1 MVVIGVV
8 CTPWSCRWKSFFSPL
23 LSLISIPDQE
33 PEGISLQAVLLL
45 YTLNWPELPLLI
57 LKRWLY
63 GMWMNMEF
71 LWSTKTFERFL
82 SSVIV
87 SFKREISKE
96 LISRQV
102 ELRLNKAEKIADN

>member
-1 MVVIGVV
+1 MIA
-8 CTPWSCRWKSFFSPL
+8 SFLFVHLGPFSGNL
-23 LSLISIPDQE
+23 FFFLFLSFIYIPDQE
-33 PEGISLQAVLLL
+33 PKGIFLQSVLLIYLKLAWPATFNFKKMAVWDVDEYGISM
-45 YTLNWPELPLLI
+45 
-57 LKRWLY
+57 KH
-63 GMWMNMEF
+63 
-71 LWSTKTFERFL
+71 KTFERFL

>member
-1 MVVIGVV
+1 MV
-8 CTPWSCRWKSFFSPL
+8 SFLFVHLGPFSGSL
-23 LSLISIPDQE
+23 FFLFLSFIYIPDQE
-33 PEGISLQAVLLL
+33 PKGIFLLAALLIYLKLAWPATFNFKKMAVWDVDEYGISM
-45 YTLNWPELPLLI
+45 
-57 LKRWLY
+57 KH
-63 GMWMNMEF
+63 
-71 LWSTKTFERFL
+71 KTFERFL

>member
-1 MVVIGVV
+1 MK
-8 CTPWSCRWKSFFSPL
+8 TFFLFLSF
-23 LSLISIPDQE
+23 IYIPDQE
-33 PEGISLQAVLLL
+33 PKGIFLQAVLLIYL
-45 YTLNWPELPLLI
+45 KLAWPATFNFKKMAVWDVDE
-57 LKRWLY
+57 Y
-63 GMWMNMEF
+63 GISMKH
-71 LWSTKTFERFL
+71 KTFERFL

>member
-1 MVVIGVV
+1 ME
-8 CTPWSCRWKSFFSPL
+8 TFFLFLSF
-23 LSLISIPDQE
+23 IYIPDQE
-33 PEGISLQAVLLL
+33 PKGIFSQAVLLIYL
-45 YTLNWPELPLLI
+45 KLAWPATFNFKKMAVWDVDE
-57 LKRWLY
+57 Y
-63 GMWMNMEF
+63 GISMKH
-71 LWSTKTFERFL
+71 KTFERFL